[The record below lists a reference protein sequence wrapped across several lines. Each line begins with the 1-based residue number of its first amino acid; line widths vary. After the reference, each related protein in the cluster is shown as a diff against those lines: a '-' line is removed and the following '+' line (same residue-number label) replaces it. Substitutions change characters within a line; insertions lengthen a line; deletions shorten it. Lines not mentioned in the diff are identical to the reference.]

1 MTVAF
6 MAPALSREPR
16 GIAMAPRR
24 TFAVRATDTAGMG
37 NPTGPGSPVFRT
49 HGRGGPCHDR
59 SVTPSILLVDD
70 DPGFRRLARQALGRR
85 GLAVI
90 GEADTVAAAKEA
102 AQGLRPDM
110 VLVDV
115 GLPDGDGVTLAAS
128 LVALPWGPR
137 VVLMSGD
144 PDAATEED
152 VHLSGAKGFV
162 HKSEL
167 SGAGLD
173 LLLAAE

>member
-1 MTVAF
+1 
-6 MAPALSREPR
+6 
-16 GIAMAPRR
+16 
-24 TFAVRATDTAGMG
+24 MG
-37 NPTGPGSPVFRT
+37 NPTTAGSPVFQT
-49 HGRGGPCHDR
+49 HGRRRRCHDR
-59 SVTPSILLVDD
+59 SVARSILLVDD
-70 DPGFRRLARQALGRR
+70 DPLFRRLARRTLGRG

-102 AQGLRPDM
+102 AHGLRPDM

-115 GLPDGDGVTLAAS
+115 GLPDGDGVTLAAA
-128 LVALPWGPR
+128 LVALPWAPR

-152 VHLSGAKGFV
+152 VYLSGAKGFV
-162 HKSEL
+162 HKGDL
-167 SGAGLD
+167 AGAGLD